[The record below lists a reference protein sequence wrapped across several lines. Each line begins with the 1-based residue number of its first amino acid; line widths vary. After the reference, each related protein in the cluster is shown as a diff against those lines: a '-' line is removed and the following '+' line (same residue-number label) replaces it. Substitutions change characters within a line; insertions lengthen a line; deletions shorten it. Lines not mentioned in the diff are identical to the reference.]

1 MTVDEHHFLLL
12 VSEKALTWPEADA
25 KAVALGVNW
34 ALASLDSRPEAEE
47 VYQMLQIFC
56 FFVRSFHSGDQAVGR
71 GGM

>member
-47 VYQMLQIFC
+47 VYQMFANVTNILFFC
-56 FFVRSFHSGDQAVGR
+56 TALPFR
-71 GGM
+71 